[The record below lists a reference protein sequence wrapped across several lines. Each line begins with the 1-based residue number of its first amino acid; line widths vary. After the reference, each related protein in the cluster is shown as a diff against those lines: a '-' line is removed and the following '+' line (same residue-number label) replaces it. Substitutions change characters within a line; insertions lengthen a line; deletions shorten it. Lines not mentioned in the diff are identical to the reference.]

1 MFNKDNKS
9 KVENNI
15 KERELVSSA
24 RKTQKII
31 ISSNSRKIDT
41 KKSDEKFEPEIAF
54 SGNMVNSN
62 DKILND
68 LLLTNIRA

>member
-1 MFNKDNKS
+1 MLNIRR

-31 ISSNSRKIDT
+31 ISNNYRKIDT
-41 KKSDEKFEPEIAF
+41 KKSDEKFEPQIAF
-54 SGNMVNSN
+54 SGSMVNS
-62 DKILND
+62 DDRMISD

>member
-1 MFNKDNKS
+1 MIGRHKKLLY
-9 KVENNI
+9 
-15 KERELVSSA
+15 LV
-24 RKTQKII
+24 ILE
-31 ISSNSRKIDT
+31 KIDT